1 VFAKRR
7 EDGHFLDKTKLTH
20 LLMMKLLVSIHSSF
34 FLNTTTLEPG
44 ASSASNNNRREKF
57 HVSAMSVKKNT
68 LKNYEGMVL
77 LRPDVEDSIKQVQL
91 DKLRTLVARD
101 EGSSFEVT
109 ERGLQNNMY
118 NIKGYPDAYQVQ
130 LDISCMPA
138 TIKEMESVMAKPE
151 IGEEEVFLRSTFFR
165 LNR

>member
-1 VFAKRR
+1 
-7 EDGHFLDKTKLTH
+7 
-20 LLMMKLLVSIHSSF
+20 MMHATTTTSNSSSF
-34 FLNTTTLEPG
+34 IHGVRIASSARG
-44 ASSASNNNRREKF
+44 ASSVSNRRQTGGKLN
-57 HVSAMSVKKNT
+57 VSAMSVKKT
-68 LKNYEGMVL
+68 SLKNYEGIVL
-77 LRPDVEDSIKQVQL
+77 LRPDVEASIKQVQM
-91 DKLRTLVARD
+91 DKLRTLVAQD

-138 TIKEMESVMAKPE
+138 TIKEMERVMANPD

-165 LNR
+165 LHR

>member
-1 VFAKRR
+1 M
-7 EDGHFLDKTKLTH
+7 T
-20 LLMMKLLVSIHSSF
+20 MKLLVSIHSSF
-34 FLNTTTLEPG
+34 FLNITTLEPG

>member
-1 VFAKRR
+1 M
-7 EDGHFLDKTKLTH
+7 T
-20 LLMMKLLVSIHSSF
+20 MKLLVSIHSSF

>member
-1 VFAKRR
+1 
-7 EDGHFLDKTKLTH
+7 
-20 LLMMKLLVSIHSSF
+20 MMHATTTTSNSSSF
-34 FLNTTTLEPG
+34 IHG
-44 ASSASNNNRREKF
+44 VRIASSARGVSSSVSNRRQTGGKLN
-57 HVSAMSVKKNT
+57 VSAMSVKKT
-68 LKNYEGMVL
+68 SLKNYEGMVL
-77 LRPDVEDSIKQVQL
+77 LRPDLEDSIKQVQM
-91 DKLRTLVARD
+91 DKLRTLVAQD

-138 TIKEMESVMAKPE
+138 TIKEMERVMANPD

-165 LNR
+165 LHR

>member
-1 VFAKRR
+1 
-7 EDGHFLDKTKLTH
+7 
-20 LLMMKLLVSIHSSF
+20 
-34 FLNTTTLEPG
+34 
-44 ASSASNNNRREKF
+44 
-57 HVSAMSVKKNT
+57 MSVKKTT

-77 LRPDVEDSIKQVQL
+77 LRPDVEDSIKQVQM
-91 DKLRTLVARD
+91 DKLRTLVAQD

-138 TIKEMESVMAKPE
+138 TIKEMERVMANPD

-165 LNR
+165 LQR